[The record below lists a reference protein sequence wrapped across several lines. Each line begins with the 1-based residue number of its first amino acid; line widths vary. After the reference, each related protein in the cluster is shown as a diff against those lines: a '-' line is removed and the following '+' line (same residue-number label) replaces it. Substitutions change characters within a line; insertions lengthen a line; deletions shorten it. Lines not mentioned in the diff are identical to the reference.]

1 MTSEF
6 VEFLLEAKRRTYAA
20 QGDDASVESALP
32 GSKQLEHRRGEY
44 VYRDIYFGIRRFV
57 GQETVYHAG
66 RPVWSMAY
74 GGGIGRSDAD
84 TEEVRSVYA
93 FLREA
98 MRQVSSEQ
106 PYRGPLI
113 HHRSQ
118 YTYAC
123 SSTGDMEMFWGVE
136 EISDRSGV
144 VYRLHFAGGRVDE

>member
-1 MTSEF
+1 MTSEL
-6 VEFLLEAKRRTYAA
+6 VEFLLEAKRWTYAA
-20 QGDDASVESALP
+20 QGDDASVEPALS

-57 GQETVYHAG
+57 GQETVCHAG

-74 GGGIGRSDAD
+74 GGGILQSNAEIDKI
-84 TEEVRSVYA
+84 RSVYA

-98 MRQVSSEQ
+98 MRQVSLEQ

-113 HHRSQ
+113 HHRSP
-118 YTYAC
+118 YTYTC
-123 SSTGDMEMFWGVE
+123 SSTGDMDTFWGVE
-136 EISDRSGV
+136 EISDCSGV